1 MLHSQYFT
9 ESFFS
14 LYFHLDFILFIF
26 NEFRMLFIIH
36 NTPLHYSVE
45 SGDLDIVKTLISNGA
60 NINHTDSVYSNII
73 FFMMVFLLFSNL

>member
-1 MLHSQYFT
+1 
-9 ESFFS
+9 
-14 LYFHLDFILFIF
+14 
-26 NEFRMLFIIH
+26 MLFIH

-73 FFMMVFLLFSNL
+73 FLMMVFLLLSNL